1 MPFSLSRLK
10 KHHWKSI
17 WAGNWTLLPCSDWGE
32 HYTTTLKVFG
42 KLFLSSVVF
51 VFREGNVSCWVIE
64 REIENFGRHLAET
77 VDNDL
82 SKVNAVSK
90 NLMRQ
95 TDIALHFMQ
104 EKQSVITIEDYQ
116 RYLKIIRDYYTAH
129 VFTKYL
135 VDNLDQKFIHK
146 SLPILQKARV
156 YAEPVFSE
164 TIQFDQRIARQ
175 INQRTG
181 LDTDLALFLT
191 KEEVILF
198 FNESLLPSKEE
209 LKERRYFSVLIFQN
223 GFKNVY
229 VGIRAEKIEKALFPS
244 IKTKILKGSSAYGGK
259 VKGIVKVVLDPQKSR
274 DFKEGD
280 ILVTSMTRP
289 EYLPLIQKAA
299 ALVTDAGG
307 ILSHAAITAREL
319 KKPCIIG
326 TKVAT
331 KTFKDGDIVEVDANI
346 GVVRKIK

>member
-1 MPFSLSRLK
+1 MVLLRTLSSKTRLK
-10 KHHWKSI
+10 R
-17 WAGNWTLLPCSDWGE
+17 ATLRVW
-32 HYTTTLKVFG
+32 
-42 KLFLSSVVF
+42 
-51 VFREGNVSCWVIE
+51 
-64 REIENFGRHLAET
+64 
-77 VDNDL
+77 
-82 SKVNAVSK
+82 
-90 NLMRQ
+90 
-95 TDIALHFMQ
+95 IALP
-104 EKQSVITIEDYQ
+104 K